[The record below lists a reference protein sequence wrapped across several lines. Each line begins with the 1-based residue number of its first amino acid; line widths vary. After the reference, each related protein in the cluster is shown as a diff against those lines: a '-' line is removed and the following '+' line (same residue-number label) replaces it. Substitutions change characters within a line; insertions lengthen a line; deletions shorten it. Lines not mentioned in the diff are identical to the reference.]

1 MVGVAVLKKV
11 TLEDQKRKPDQNISK
26 HNSWKR
32 AANREHRIG
41 KYSPG
46 QRSKYYQHDKME
58 KKRTGEELKSKDNIS
73 CGDAHR
79 KINSAL
85 DKGIIPSWGT
95 TSLLKVGN
103 FKQ

>member
-32 AANREHRIG
+32 AANREHHIG

-46 QRSKYYQHDKME
+46 QRANITSMTRWRRSGLE
-58 KKRTGEELKSKDNIS
+58 KQNLNLNTIS
-73 CGDAHR
+73 CVEMLTE
-79 KINSAL
+79 K
-85 DKGIIPSWGT
+85 
-95 TSLLKVGN
+95 
-103 FKQ
+103 